1 MRESVGAGD
10 RGSMLSK
17 GSILGTCG
25 GPLVLVEEEGSM
37 PGHRRLCGTQG
48 KAGVS
53 LGHWGLPVR
62 HSMGPRQAETKGLGF
77 QR

>member
-1 MRESVGAGD
+1 MCLSVLLLGGQC
-10 RGSMLSK
+10 RGFK
-17 GSILGTCG
+17 EILGTCG

-62 HSMGPRQAETKGLGF
+62 HSMGPRQAEKKGLGF